1 MRSMNKIAFLQIVH
15 FLFLYNAIFSLSD
28 KVKSC
33 INIIIIKVIHIPIV
47 MENGGKISN
56 NHDEANK
63 NTVNDEA
70 VTNHNNLND
79 SLEAVEST
87 SSAKNKNSETKD
99 VVVTKYSKTEN
110 VCTQSDNCENKTM
123 DSRQFTSA
131 VNENLNG
138 RCDNRT
144 DASIRAV

>member
-47 MENGGKISN
+47 MENGGKISSKHN
-56 NHDEANK
+56 EANK
-63 NTVNDEA
+63 NMENNEA

-79 SLEAVEST
+79 SLEAVENT
-87 SSAKNKNSETKD
+87 SSTTNKNIETKD
-99 VVVTKYSKTEN
+99 VVTKYSKTES

-123 DSRQFTSA
+123 DSRQFTST

-138 RCDNRT
+138 RCDNCT

>member
-1 MRSMNKIAFLQIVH
+1 M
-15 FLFLYNAIFSLSD
+15 YNAIFSLSD

-56 NHDEANK
+56 KHNEANK
-63 NTVNDEA
+63 NMENDEA
-70 VTNHNNLND
+70 VSNHNNLND

-87 SSAKNKNSETKD
+87 SSATNKNSETKD
-99 VVVTKYSKTEN
+99 VVTKYSKTES

-123 DSRQFTSA
+123 DSPKPQNPMSQ
-131 VNENLNG
+131 N
-138 RCDNRT
+138 
-144 DASIRAV
+144 